1 MVSTSAHES
10 APPLPRYVLY
20 GKREA
25 ALTLASQLEVVYED
39 EVGNLYADET

>member
-1 MVSTSAHES
+1 MVPTSAHKS
-10 APPLPRYVLY
+10 ASPLPRYVLH
-20 GKREA
+20 GKPEA